1 MASGTIG
8 PDEAKGPGHALVLRL
23 VDRIRQLEHQIYSN
37 ELDSRASSSD
47 TDATSRLGH
56 LMKRAQAGLDSGL
69 AYILGE
75 EEVAQANQDAA
86 RIREAEE
93 ACADLQARLDAA
105 RTQVQKDAVHIMHL
119 TRQLD
124 AERQNAAAE

>member
-1 MASGTIG
+1 M
-8 PDEAKGPGHALVLRL
+8 
-23 VDRIRQLEHQIYSN
+23 
-37 ELDSRASSSD
+37 
-47 TDATSRLGH
+47 
-56 LMKRAQAGLDSGL
+56 
-69 AYILGE
+69 
-75 EEVAQANQDAA
+75 AQANQDAA

-124 AERQNAAAE
+124 AERQNAAAERFVILPGLACVCVMVKHANEKIPYVPDPTLSVASA